1 MKTYAKKRF
10 IIRYQALILLEIL
23 TSISFT
29 YEKTT
34 PAILYHGFY
43 FFVGSFFIEP
53 LQAQPTI
60 SYDPKITGLTVPI
73 DIADAK
79 DGSGR
84 LFIVQQNGIIKIW
97 NGISLLATPFLDLS
111 SLIVYTGDERG
122 LLSIIQG

>member
-10 IIRYQALILLEIL
+10 IIRYRALILLEIF
-23 TSISFT
+23 TSKFPLLMR
-29 YEKTT
+29 KALL
-34 PAILYHGFY
+34 PFY
-43 FFVGSFFIEP
+43 AMVYIFFVESLFIES

-60 SYDPKITGLTVPI
+60 SYDPMITGLTVPV

-97 NGISLLATPFLDLS
+97 NGTLLTTPFLDIS
-111 SLIVYTGDERG
+111 SLIVYPGVMNEAY
-122 LLSIIQG
+122 